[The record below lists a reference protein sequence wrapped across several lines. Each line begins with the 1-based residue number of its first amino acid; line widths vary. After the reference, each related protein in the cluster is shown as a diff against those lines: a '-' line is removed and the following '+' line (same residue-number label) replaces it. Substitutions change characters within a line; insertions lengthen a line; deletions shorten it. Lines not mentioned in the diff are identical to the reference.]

1 MHILYTIW
9 KLLVELETPQMIAS
23 PKEVELEINSAKDS
37 FEVNLGMDMAKLV
50 ALNLS
55 QRKVAQFAK
64 KVIL

>member
-1 MHILYTIW
+1 
-9 KLLVELETPQMIAS
+9 MIAS